1 MSENWV
7 LTESEAVELLAL
19 LISSARIQ
27 MDEPAHYGPLRL
39 LTATERLSAM
49 ILERA
54 SDKSRDFLQDNIQA
68 IPEMHMAMSDVESYT
83 NSLDRLCREVAE
95 CLLRHS
101 RHNSAESAPA

>member
-1 MSENWV
+1 MSEDWV
-7 LTESEAVELLAL
+7 LTETEAVELLAL

-49 ILERA
+49 VLER
-54 SDKSRDFLQDNIQA
+54 SSEKSKDFLQDNLER
-68 IPEMHMAMSDVESYT
+68 IPELRMAMSDVETYSDG
-83 NSLDRLCREVAE
+83 LDRLCREVAQ

-101 RHNSAESAPA
+101 NVESASS

>member
-7 LTESEAVELLAL
+7 LTETEAVELLAL

-39 LTATERLSAM
+39 LTATERLSALM
-49 ILERA
+49 LERS
-54 SDKSRDFLQDNIQA
+54 SDRSKSFLQDNIER
-68 IPEMHMAMSDVESYT
+68 IPELHMVMSDVETYT
-83 NSLDRLCREVAE
+83 DGLDHLCREVAG

-101 RHNSAESAPA
+101 RSESASS

>member
-7 LTESEAVELLAL
+7 LTETEAVELLAL

-49 ILERA
+49 MLERA
-54 SDKSRDFLQDNIQA
+54 SDKSKAFLQDNIER
-68 IPEMHMAMSDVESYT
+68 IPEMHMAMSDVEIYK
-83 NSLDRLCREVAE
+83 NGLDRLCREVAA

-101 RHNSAESAPA
+101 RAEDASA